1 MINRLCSAIFNI
13 LLYILG
19 ISICIFFV
27 PKVIVYFFPFVLAY
41 IISLIAS
48 PLVNFLSKKI
58 NIHRKHSSIIISVFV
73 LAIIFICIYLII
85 SLIVSLSLN
94 FFESLPQIIKSS
106 ENDIKAMENRI
117 MLLLEHFPIIHKNEF
132 KEMLSSSF
140 EQFKNIIS
148 EFAFPTLEIA
158 KKIATFIPK
167 LLVYSIVTI
176 VATYIFIVENE
187 RVSIFFNKITP
198 KFLAKYVSRMKKD
211 FKNILVGYFLVQIK
225 ISLAVMVI
233 IAICFFILKIK
244 SAILLAILIGIFDYL
259 PVVGAG
265 TILIPWAIV
274 EFIGSNYFVGVGL
287 IITYLLTQVL
297 KQIFQPKMMGEHMGM
312 PGILTLL
319 SLFIGFKLK
328 GFTGMLIA
336 IPIGMIILRLYEYG
350 IFDSL
355 KYSIKVIVDI
365 GSEFRKK
372 GLK

>member
-27 PKVIVYFFPFVLAY
+27 AKVIVYFFPFVLAY

-73 LAIIFICIYLII
+73 LAVIFICIYLII

-94 FFESLPQIIKSS
+94 FFESLPQIIKNS

-176 VATYIFIVENE
+176 VATYIFIVEKE
-187 RVSIFFNKITP
+187 RISIFFNKITP

-287 IITYLLTQVL
+287 IVTYLLTQVL
-297 KQIFQPKMMGEHMGM
+297 KQIFQPKMMGEQIGM